1 MRIAY
6 VLYDFDIGGMPGWI
20 HRLAAQL
27 HRRHEIHFL
36 ATLVPR
42 IAPKFTEVGSARY
55 LGPRWHALYRYLRAH
70 RIDLVQYG
78 QSRLHGECALAAGVP
93 VVIERTDGIRG
104 DAITES
110 KRGLDAV
117 IASSRGTMPILER
130 LISPDRVH
138 LIYNGVD
145 TAQALR
151 AVPDRLGFADTD
163 VLIGRVSRFGRGK
176 HLHLL
181 IDAIRI
187 LKDRHP
193 HARLILVGGNSKTPG
208 AEDYERELRA
218 RAADLQRWVRFV
230 GPVDDAAS
238 LIAGFDIGTCVSRA
252 GNEGVP
258 NSLMECMAAGKPVVA
273 TAVDDVPE
281 LVIDGDSGLL
291 VEDDNLEQL
300 IDALEL
306 LITNPARRAAIGTRG
321 RARIVEQF
329 DVAVQA
335 ARYESLYETLL
346 GQAAAR
352 TRLARRAFALPLM
365 ARATRRAMSRSRLL
379 APVGRRLKWRHT
391 R

>member
-42 IAPKFTEVGSARY
+42 IAPKFSEVGTARF
-55 LGPRWHALYRYLRAH
+55 LGPRWPALYGYLRDH
-70 RIDLVQYG
+70 QIDLVQYG

-93 VVIERTDGIRG
+93 VVIERTDGVRG
-104 DAITES
+104 EAITES

-130 LISPDRVH
+130 LISPDRVQ

-145 TAQALR
+145 TRQAQR
-151 AVPDRLGFADTD
+151 AVPDRLGFADSD
-163 VLIGRVSRFGRGK
+163 VLIGRLSRFGRGK

-187 LKDRHP
+187 LKDRYP
-193 HARLILVGGNSKTPG
+193 QARLVLVGGNSKTPG

-218 RAADLQRWVRFV
+218 RAADLQPWVRFV
-230 GPVDDAAS
+230 GPVDDASS

-252 GNEGVP
+252 GNEGIP

-281 LVIDGDSGLL
+281 LVVDGESGLL
-291 VEDDNLEQL
+291 VEDDNLQQL
-300 IDALEL
+300 VDALEV
-306 LITNPARRAAIGTRG
+306 LIADPARRAAIGTRA
-321 RARIVEQF
+321 RARIEQHF

-335 ARYESLYETLL
+335 ARYEALYEQLL
-346 GQAAAR
+346 AAAAVR
-352 TRLARRAFALPLM
+352 PQLARRVFVLPLM
-365 ARATRRAMSRSRLL
+365 ARAARRAMTGSRLL
-379 APVGRRLKWRHT
+379 APVGRLRWRDPL
-391 R
+391 